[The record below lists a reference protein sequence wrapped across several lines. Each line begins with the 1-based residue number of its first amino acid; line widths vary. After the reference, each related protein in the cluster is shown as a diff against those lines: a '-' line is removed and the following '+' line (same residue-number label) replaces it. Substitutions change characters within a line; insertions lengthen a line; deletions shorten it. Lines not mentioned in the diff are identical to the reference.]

1 MGEETIDARDY
12 DVEIDNNENEA
23 LRKRIAELEDRLADL
38 EHTSEGGESLV
49 KAPLDLRDKIKPLI
63 SIVLLIL
70 LAVIPSALVFYDRW
84 LGRMKISSW
93 MDEAWRW
100 SSFAARS
107 GLPAYF
113 VLAIPCSLVLLFL
126 VMVWRN
132 DSPPE
137 TQSFAPT
144 GEVDSRNIISSE
156 QLQRSKI
163 MFILGALMYLAG
175 LSLSWKLNPLASFGT
190 LIGIIFFIV
199 GWLLREIPW
208 ESFSRFLKQNG
219 DWILSFVF
227 FHLASIL
234 FLADIARDS
243 PARWIYAIMLGLS
256 IVNIWR
262 YIRRIPAILW
272 IFSLAVTLFV
282 WNINDWSFAVIGDD
296 FGFYMLAQD
305 IDQLF
310 STSEVIARLFS
321 AEGVYGS
328 HPFFSSVI
336 QAVTMKI
343 FGTDS
348 FGWRFSSLYLSA
360 ISILFFYYFF
370 RTFQT
375 RRTALLAM
383 ALLATSSYIMTFG
396 KVGYNNLQ
404 ALFAMSLGLACG
416 AWVIKSKRNM
426 AFAALGGA
434 LAFCLYVY
442 PAALYAIPL
451 PIVLLLF
458 YAPPRKRSDFVQWGI
473 MVLSFGL
480 IALPLLLQPIYLSSK
495 LPGLFIN
502 NPEIYEE
509 DGGLITHFL
518 ANFLD
523 AFYSFIYI
531 PQETHFVVVSYVD
544 PLSGAFA
551 LLGLAFAIKW
561 SRKNRFFTFII
572 FCFLILLILV
582 GATHDR
588 RYPPTTRMFMLLP
601 WLAYFAA
608 IGLEWAIDHIL
619 ALEIINWSKASFF
632 ALVIACVIGLNV
644 YQAYSISKIRSTG
657 SQSPEVMFV
666 RLMQKLRKIDA
677 QTAVPKTFLFLTE
690 KSWGIEG
697 YFWLLKAYEI
707 PTWRV
712 QMVRLP
718 LQAPILPESSRD
730 LMLDRNTFI
739 IIQPDM
745 DSEWEERLAAQLD
758 KLGKKSCE
766 IREYTN
772 RNLRFVLWYSPDFEE
787 LCVPGP

>member
-1 MGEETIDARDY
+1 MAEEIIDAQDRDA
-12 DVEIDNNENEA
+12 EIGNDENEA
-23 LRKRIAELEDRLADL
+23 LRKRIAELEGRLADL
-38 EHTSEGGESLV
+38 EHTPEGGESPV

-70 LAVIPSALVFYDRW
+70 LSVTPSALVFYDRW

-100 SSFAARS
+100 SSFATRS

-113 VLAIPCSLVLLFL
+113 VVAIPCSLVLLFL
-126 VMVWRN
+126 ILIWRN
-132 DSPPE
+132 DPPPE
-137 TQSFAPT
+137 TRSFIST
-144 GEVDSRNIISSE
+144 GETASENKISTE
-156 QLQRSKI
+156 QLRRSKI
-163 MFILGALMYLAG
+163 MFILGGLFYLIG
-175 LSLSWKLNPLASFGT
+175 LFLSWNLNPLAGFGT
-190 LIGIIFFIV
+190 LIGISFFVV
-199 GWLLREIPW
+199 GWLLREISW
-208 ESFSRFLKQNG
+208 ESFSHFLKRNG
-219 DWILSFVF
+219 DWILSFV
-227 FHLASIL
+227 LIL

-243 PARWIYAIMLGLS
+243 PARWIYVILFGLS
-256 IVNIWR
+256 IVNLWR

-272 IFSLAVTLFV
+272 VFSLAVTLFV
-282 WNINDWSFAVIGDD
+282 WNINNWSFAVIGDD
-296 FGFYMLAQD
+296 FGFYWLAQD
-305 IDQLF
+305 IDQYF
-310 STSEVIARLFS
+310 STSEVIDRQFS
-321 AEGVYGS
+321 ADGVYGT

-336 QAVTMKI
+336 QAVTMKF

-370 RTFQT
+370 RTFQA
-375 RRTALLAM
+375 RRTALLATV
-383 ALLATSSYIMTFG
+383 LLATSSYIMTFG

-404 ALFAMSLGLACG
+404 ALFAMSLCLACG
-416 AWVIKSKRNM
+416 AWVIKSKRNL
-426 AFAALGGA
+426 AFSALGCA

-451 PIVLLLF
+451 PILLLLF

-473 MVLSFGL
+473 MLLSFGL
-480 IALPLLLQPIYLSSK
+480 IALPLLLQPIYLKSK

-509 DGGLITHFL
+509 DGGLVTHFS

-523 AFYSFIYI
+523 ALYSFIYI
-531 PQETHFVVVSYVD
+531 PQETHFVVASYVD

-551 LLGLAFAIKW
+551 LLGMAFAIKW
-561 SRKNRFFTFII
+561 SRKDRFYAFAA

-582 GATHDR
+582 GASHDR
-588 RYPPTTRMFMLLP
+588 QFPPTTRMFMLLP
-601 WLAYFAA
+601 WLTYFAA
-608 IGLEWAIDHIL
+608 IGLEWMIEQIS
-619 ALEIINWSKASFF
+619 ALSIIPWTKTSLFTM
-632 ALVIACVIGLNV
+632 VIVCVIGLNF
-644 YQAYSISKIRSTG
+644 YQAYSLSKIRSSG

-666 RLMQKLRKIDA
+666 RLMQKLRTIDA

-712 QMVRLP
+712 QMMRLP

-745 DSEWEERLAAQLD
+745 DSDWEERLSAQLD
-758 KLGKKSCE
+758 KLGKESCE

-772 RNLRFVLWYSPDFEE
+772 RTLRFVLWYSPDFGE